1 MEEGKAW
8 WETVTPVCPRNAPWL
23 GHCPSPFDSDEA
35 YDDLAGIAESPDVQ
49 AALTAFLTD
58 FGRTSDRIH
67 SDDTDGPVAAACL
80 VAARLSGRALDED
93 AQGHLKEIP
102 FTVTE
107 DLRASAAAVLDRVVR
122 PGDNEY
128 YEWYEDDPAALADWL
143 GQLAWYRAFL
153 SR

>member
-8 WETVTPVCPRNAPWL
+8 WETVTPVLPWNAPGL
-23 GHCPSPFDSDEA
+23 GHYPGPFDSDEA
-35 YDDLAGIAESPDVQ
+35 SDDLAGIAEATDVQ
-49 AALTAFLTD
+49 AALTAFLAD
-58 FGRTSDRIH
+58 FGRTSDRIY

-93 AQGHLKEIP
+93 AQRHLEEIL
-102 FTVTE
+102 FSVTE
-107 DLRASAAAVLDRVVR
+107 DLRALAAAALDRVVR

-128 YEWYEDDPAALADWL
+128 YEWCEDDPAALADWL